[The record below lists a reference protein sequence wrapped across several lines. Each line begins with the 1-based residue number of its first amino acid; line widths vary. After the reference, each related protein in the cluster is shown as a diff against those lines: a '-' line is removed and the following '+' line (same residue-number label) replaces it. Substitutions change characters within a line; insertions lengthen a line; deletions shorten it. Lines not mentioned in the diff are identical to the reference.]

1 MFRRAR
7 LSVKPNVRPSVG
19 ARGSGAAAPQRGP
32 EPARPPEPAAPAAPP
47 PAEPAE
53 EAPADFGGA
62 EPQEQAPRSSDEKTD
77 GENDVV
83 EESSKSSSIV
93 SQRRKRVS
101 STSSVVKP
109 NVSVPSESQP
119 LSTVNSEAPTPSPV
133 PTAEKQPCSDRYRIY
148 KAQKLREMLKEEL
161 RKEKKQWKN
170 KYATS
175 ESQRPPD
182 RSKMTMRDFIYYLPD
197 NNPMTSSLEQ
207 EKRTEKSLTTVQSKE
222 QESKNPPDTEDNEDI
237 EEEADDGPLLVPRV
251 KVAEDG
257 SIILD
262 EESLTVEVL
271 RTKGPCVVEEND
283 PIFERGS
290 TTTYS
295 SFRKNYYSKP
305 WSNKETDMFFL
316 AISMVGTD
324 FSMIGQLFP
333 HRARIEIKN
342 KFKRE
347 EKTNG
352 WRIDKAFQEKRP
364 FDFDFFAHL
373 LQKVLAEEEKRKQ
386 KSVKSQPLREKKSS
400 KPQKNVKAKKVTS
413 EGVSDDP
420 DESVGTKVSDTEG
433 LQKDAQTIEE
443 QSSASSEQ
451 DLEQGTS
458 ESDLNQNKRRKKN
471 RDESGKQAVK
481 NQLENTTAQPVP
493 SEEEKQ
499 DDKCQPLRPEISE
512 DDGNKEHVLFCNQ
525 NSEDIDFSTEKA
537 EKRTDPILSSSQQ
550 DATSVRGETLESCA
564 VDSPPPDIDV
574 GALCALSLAEGSSTE
589 KRTVDVESKTL
600 EADQVENVK
609 PKVRGRL
616 QRPKPNLSRAVGK
629 KPVLTQSKT
638 LAESKSLHPETSVEK
653 SNMEKDEVNTADI
666 SVMEN
671 TTEVKDADAEAVSN
685 SSEKICPQEDD
696 EPKVFRPA
704 RLLRGRLQRPKPNIS
719 KAAERKETPAS
730 QDKNGANVEKSEI
743 QSCAD
748 RNTPEQVDDKS
759 CKNFECENVVSQ
771 PEKNDSSQNIQ
782 LDDHAAPNECL
793 SSIQEDSTSNIFKQV
808 PILKTRF
815 QKPKPNI
822 GRGTRKREMFSK
834 EEVAEEILASEKMTA
849 ALREIARL
857 EISPREEVPV
867 EVDNTQEINSCLKE
881 SGRRDI
887 SPKEKIAE
895 TVDTTEEMETDL
907 KETGME
913 ISSSQ
918 TVAEVTEV
926 IEEEELG
933 FKETEVE
940 ISPSE
945 SVPEMTEINEE
956 KESRLKETGVEI
968 SPSKTI
974 SEMTDVIE
982 EKESDLKEIVEEITP
997 YQRIAEMIEITEEEK
1012 SDLKETGEEITP
1024 CQRIAEMIEITEE
1037 KESDLKETGEEITPC
1052 QRIAEMIEITEEK
1065 ESDLKETGEEI
1076 TPCQRIAE
1084 MIEITEEKESDL
1096 KETGKEITP
1105 CQRIAEEITEEKES
1119 ELKETTPEIREEIT
1133 PCQRIAEEITEEKE
1147 SDLKETGEETTPCQ
1161 RIAEMIEI
1169 TEEKESGL
1177 KETGEETTPCQR
1189 IAEMIEITEEKESD
1203 LKETG
1208 EEITPYQ
1215 RIEMIGITEEKE
1227 LDLKETGEMITPYQT
1242 IEMVEITEENES
1254 DLEETGDEIIPY
1266 QRIAEM
1272 IEFSEERETDM
1283 KEIEEIT
1290 PFQIAEMIEITEER
1304 ETDMKE
1310 IEEITPCQ
1318 RIAEEIEIT
1327 EERETNLDETKRKEI
1342 PPNEGVSNEVNTI
1355 GEVETDLRGTE
1366 KEISLTERPLVGISA
1381 IGEREVFMKETG
1393 KGDMSLMEK
1402 IPGKG
1407 TGTAERKADLKET
1420 QEDIFFMKSR
1430 SEETGA
1436 AEEMVADLKPVR
1448 PVDVSLRE
1456 NKTEETGTLRQT
1468 ERDLTQDSCDR
1479 SASPS
1484 LNASN
1489 ISSELLP
1496 MVQTSVE
1503 VKTSSEME
1511 MSSSVH
1517 SLQILDYSIIED
1529 QGMHSTDIQEQFSD
1543 VNISTSLPEEQKPAE
1558 VKPAPFVRSRFKR
1571 PKPNLARAALKRETL
1586 AAKTPVPGKKLETAR
1601 TEGVVLAQST
1611 VLSEQQDVAPL
1622 TTSGEKDESCPREGA
1637 DGALP
1642 GMHPERDLVPTS
1654 SGGSKEE
1661 AESAPTWEED
1671 VAVSLGTQSTN
1682 SLQQEIKENT
1692 TQSAVPVRGRLQRPR
1707 PNLRKAGQRQV
1718 AAGVEARGGTL
1729 EDRRTTL
1736 QKEEAEKKLLDAA
1749 NSQLGIE
1756 IEVVSSKIS
1765 ECRMNDILDEQ
1776 KSHEHKAHVPSP
1788 APLVRRQFQ
1797 KVKPNLG
1804 RAHGKREERC
1814 PGKGRAGQSQ
1824 AREPVENWLQ
1834 QGNSDTQLLEKDK
1847 FELQTSHE
1855 ISARKDGVVG
1865 STEPGL
1871 TRKGAQSEVRPSASI
1886 GERTVG
1892 DNPVSS
1898 IIKEQHLNKPPS
1910 CPQLLKESSYSKTAL
1925 DRRTASSSISEREI
1939 DQSERRMHRK
1949 IKSNAARGRGSKR
1962 VRSKAPKKEPRTSKA
1977 MLVTLRASQEEED
1990 DDVDDLDL
1998 DYEEESYHLAPEEV
2012 NKAPVFVPIG
2022 LRSPEPVTAQIEE
2035 TMEELEITMDV
2046 PDVGCITVVEQELL
2060 NVEVNPQEVKQDVSE
2075 NMLTVE
2081 ITTSEHTQN
2090 EAGPSDG
2097 NAEAAVA
2104 LLTVGDVLLQSQ
2116 ISVEQG
2122 QVGIC
2127 VLPDVQSRDKNHIPF
2142 SPDHVNHSIVHEC
2155 QDLSSPVT
2163 TTSSSS
2169 LKENKI
2175 VLDGQSTTEKIELME
2190 EAKEE
2195 TLSNRNT
2202 ASEVTNNL
2210 KMRSRFA
2217 KPKVNLTKILG
2228 TNSVGAHPNLS
2239 GTKGEEEEIH
2249 RETEK
2254 SASDT
2259 AELEENLE
2267 AVTAAESWEQSRLAD
2282 VIGVQGSLEHGNL
2295 TERNEDQEVEH
2306 QQAQILSV
2314 APVVSSDPSC
2324 SPLTLGLSEA
2334 LSESPTDAPP
2344 AQGSEGCSVLTL
2356 HVPEC
2361 ISTSIP
2367 EIQEENVIG
2376 SQDLT
2381 VNVIAADVQQDNED
2395 EHTFILTLVEIPANE
2410 VEEFAD
2416 TTTQLM
2422 PNPLLPAPILLKS
2435 VNNEET
2441 GDMSMNFPVTPIS
2454 QDAMCLSDSGGESEK
2469 PPANLDVS
2477 RKRFHCSLD
2486 ESDSVPPAKKSSFA
2500 SVDNCEKYSSEV
2512 CSKELVNVFEETG
2525 ASHKEQNN
2533 VPTSGSI
2540 PTTPK
2545 SQKRQL
2551 EPSTLQ
2557 SIGSRSLDKITDRQ
2571 LEKTPPL
2578 LPQDKMVVSDKEE
2591 RTCSASKSEQMH
2603 NRPSSSKTSLSRPGR
2618 RPLGFLSLICSKSSL
2633 ESDEPTQFHKKKRPK
2648 PLIPVARQNLK
2659 RSNPPSESQ
2668 KTNPESSD
2676 VLPSS
2681 SGASTASE
2689 NLNSPAAASQVSCDH
2704 PLLEEKCKSG
2714 PNQAP
2719 GEEPTTVSEYFFGDI
2734 FIEVDET

>member
-32 EPARPPEPAAPAAPP
+32 DAARPPEPAAPAAAPR

-62 EPQEQAPRSSDEKTD
+62 EPPEKAPRSGDEKTD

-93 SQRRKRVS
+93 SQRRKRIS

-109 NVSVPSESQP
+109 NVSVPSEPEP
-119 LSTVNSEAPTPSPV
+119 LSAVNSEVPTPSPV

-148 KAQKLREMLKEEL
+148 KARKLREMLKEEL

-170 KYATS
+170 KYATN

-222 QESKNPPDTEDNEDI
+222 QENKNPPDTEDNEDI

-386 KSVKSQPLREKKSS
+386 KSVKSQPLKEKKSS
-400 KPQKNVKAKKVTS
+400 KPQKNVKVKKVTS
-413 EGVSDDP
+413 EGVSDDL
-420 DESVGTKVSDTEG
+420 DESVGNKVSDTEG

-451 DLEQGTS
+451 DLEQGAP
-458 ESDLNQNKRRKKN
+458 EADLNQNKRRKKN
-471 RDESGKQAVK
+471 QEESGKQAVK
-481 NQLENTTAQPVP
+481 NHSENTTAQPAP

-499 DDKCQPLRPEISE
+499 NDKCQPLRPEINE
-512 DDGNKEHVLFCNQ
+512 DDGNKEQVLFCIQ
-525 NSEDIDFSTEKA
+525 NSEDISFSSEKV
-537 EKRTDPILSSSQQ
+537 EKRTDPILSLSQQ
-550 DATSVRGETLESCA
+550 DAMSVRGETLESHA
-564 VDSPPPDIDV
+564 ANSPPSDV
-574 GALCALSLAEGSSTE
+574 NVEDLCELNVAEGSSTE
-589 KRTVDVESKTL
+589 ERTVVVESKTL
-600 EADQVENVK
+600 EADQEENLK

-638 LAESKSLHPETSVEK
+638 LEESKSLHPETSVEK
-653 SNMEKDEVNTADI
+653 SNMEKDEVNTVDI
-666 SVMEN
+666 SGMEN
-671 TTEVKDADAEAVSN
+671 TEVKNADVETVLN
-685 SSEKICPQEDD
+685 SSEKNCPQEDD

-704 RLLRGRLQRPKPNIS
+704 RPLRGRLQRPKPNLS

-730 QDKNGANVEKSEI
+730 QDKNGAENVEKSEI
-743 QSCAD
+743 QPCVD
-748 RNTPEQVDDKS
+748 RNTPKQVEDQS
-759 CKNFECENVVSQ
+759 CKNFECENVMSQ
-771 PEKNDSSQNIQ
+771 PEKNDPSQNIQ
-782 LDDHAAPNECL
+782 LDDHEAPNECL
-793 SSIQEDSTSNIFKQV
+793 SNIQEDSTSNVFKQV
-808 PILKTRF
+808 PVLKTRF

-834 EEVAEEILASEKMTA
+834 EEVAEEILSSEKMTA

-867 EVDNTQEINSCLKE
+867 EVDTTQEINSSLKE
-881 SGRRDI
+881 SERRDI

-907 KETGME
+907 KETGVE

-945 SVPEMTEINEE
+945 SVPEVTEITEE
-956 KESRLKETGVEI
+956 KESHLKETGVEI
-968 SPSKTI
+968 SQREMIP
-974 SEMTDVIE
+974 EMTDVIE
-982 EKESDLKEIVEEITP
+982 EKESDLKEIVEEITLCQSIGEVIEISEEKETDLKKTEEEITP
-997 YQRIAEMIEITEEEK
+997 YQRIAEMIETTDK
-1012 SDLKETGEEITP
+1012 
-1024 CQRIAEMIEITEE
+1024 
-1037 KESDLKETGEEITPC
+1037 KESDLKETGEEIILC
-1052 QRIAEMIEITEEK
+1052 QRIAEVIGITEEK
-1065 ESDLKETGEEI
+1065 ETD
-1076 TPCQRIAE
+1076 
-1084 MIEITEEKESDL
+1084 
-1096 KETGKEITP
+1096 
-1105 CQRIAEEITEEKES
+1105 
-1119 ELKETTPEIREEIT
+1119 
-1133 PCQRIAEEITEEKE
+1133 
-1147 SDLKETGEETTPCQ
+1147 
-1161 RIAEMIEI
+1161 
-1169 TEEKESGL
+1169 L

-1227 LDLKETGEMITPYQT
+1227 SDLKETGEMITPYQT
-1242 IEMVEITEENES
+1242 IEMIEITEENES
-1254 DLEETGDEIIPY
+1254 DLEETEDEIIPY
-1266 QRIAEM
+1266 QSISEM

-1304 ETDMKE
+1304 ETDIKE
-1310 IEEITPCQ
+1310 TEEITPCQ
-1318 RIAEEIEIT
+1318 RIAEEIEIA
-1327 EERETNLDETKRKEI
+1327 EETETNLEETTQKEI
-1342 PPNEGVSNEVNTI
+1342 PQNERVLNEVNTF
-1355 GEVETDLRGTE
+1355 GEVETDLRATG
-1366 KEISLTERPLVGISA
+1366 KEISLTEKAPVGISA
-1381 IGEREVFMKETG
+1381 IEEREVFMKETG
-1393 KGDMSLMEK
+1393 KGDMSLLEK
-1402 IPGKG
+1402 IPGNG
-1407 TGTAERKADLKET
+1407 TGSGERKADFKES
-1420 QEDIFFMKSR
+1420 QEDIFLMKSR
-1430 SEETGA
+1430 SEEIGA
-1436 AEEMVADLKPVR
+1436 AEEMVADLKTMR

-1456 NKTEETGTLRQT
+1456 NRTEETGTLRQT
-1468 ERDLTQDSCDR
+1468 ETDLTQDKCGDY

-1517 SLQILDYSIIED
+1517 SLQILDCDIIED
-1529 QGMHSTDIQEQFSD
+1529 QGTQPTDTQEQFSD

-1586 AAKTPVPGKKLETAR
+1586 AAKTPVLGKKLEPAKM
-1601 TEGVVLAQST
+1601 EGAVLAQNT
-1611 VLSEQQDVAPL
+1611 VLSDQQDVSPL
-1622 TTSGEKDESCPREGA
+1622 TTSGEKDESYPREGA
-1637 DGALP
+1637 AGALP
-1642 GMHPERDLVPTS
+1642 CVQSEQDPLPTS
-1654 SGGSKEE
+1654 SGDSKEE
-1661 AESAPTWEED
+1661 AESTPAREED
-1671 VAVSLGTQSTN
+1671 VAISLGTQSTS
-1682 SLQQEIKENT
+1682 SLQQEMKEST

-1707 PNLRKAGQRQV
+1707 PNIRKAGQRQV
-1718 AAGVEARGGTL
+1718 ASGVEARDGTL
-1729 EDRRTTL
+1729 QDQRTTL

-1776 KSHEHKAHVPSP
+1776 KSHEHKATVPSP

-1797 KVKPNLG
+1797 KAKPNLG

-1814 PGKGRAGQSQ
+1814 LGKDRAGQSQ
-1824 AREPVENWLQ
+1824 AKEPEENWLQ
-1834 QGNSDTQLLEKDK
+1834 QGKSDTQLLEKDK
-1847 FELQTSHE
+1847 SELKTSHE
-1855 ISARKDGVVG
+1855 ISARKDCIVG
-1865 STEPGL
+1865 SAEPGL
-1871 TRKGAQSEVRPSASI
+1871 MKKGAQSEVRPSASI
-1886 GERTVG
+1886 GEKSIG
-1892 DNPVSS
+1892 DNSMSS
-1898 IIKEQHLNKPPS
+1898 IIKEQHLSKPPS
-1910 CPQLLKESSYSKTAL
+1910 CPQLLKEPSYSKTAL
-1925 DRRTASSSISEREI
+1925 DRRTASSSISEHET
-1939 DQSERRMHRK
+1939 DHSERRTHRK

-1990 DDVDDLDL
+1990 DDDDLDL

-2022 LRSPEPVTAQIEE
+2022 LRSPEPVAAQIEE

-2090 EAGPSDG
+2090 EAGPSEG
-2097 NAEAAVA
+2097 NTEAAVA
-2104 LLTVGDVLLQSQ
+2104 LLTVGDVLLQSE
-2116 ISVEQG
+2116 ISMEQG

-2163 TTSSSS
+2163 TNSLPS

-2195 TLSNRNT
+2195 ILSNSNT

-2210 KMRSRFA
+2210 KMRRRFA
-2217 KPKVNLTKILG
+2217 KPKVNLKKILG
-2228 TNSVGAHPNLS
+2228 TSSVGAHSNLS

-2254 SASDT
+2254 SASDA
-2259 AELEENLE
+2259 AELEENLG
-2267 AVTAAESWEQSRLAD
+2267 AVAATENWEQSKLVDAS
-2282 VIGVQGSLEHGNL
+2282 GVQGPPEHEDL
-2295 TERNEDQEVEH
+2295 TERNEDQEAEH

-2314 APVVSSDPSC
+2314 APVVSADPSS
-2324 SPLTLGLSEA
+2324 SPHTLGSSEA
-2334 LSESPTDAPP
+2334 LDESPMETPLAP
-2344 AQGSEGCSVLTL
+2344 GSEGCNVLTL

-2361 ISTSIP
+2361 VSTSIP

-2381 VNVIAADVQQDNED
+2381 VNVIAADGQQDNED

-2416 TTTQLM
+2416 TTAQVM

-2441 GDMSMNFPVTPIS
+2441 GDLSMNFPVTSIS
-2454 QDAMCLSDSGGESEK
+2454 QDAMCLSDSGRESEK

-2486 ESDSVPPAKKSSFA
+2486 ESDSVPPAKKSSFD

-2512 CSKELVNVFEETG
+2512 CSKELMNVFEETG
-2525 ASHKEQNN
+2525 VSHKEQND
-2533 VPTSGSI
+2533 VHTSGSI

-2551 EPSTLQ
+2551 EPSTPQ
-2557 SIGSRSLDKITDRQ
+2557 SIGSRSLDKIIDRH

-2578 LPQDKMVVSDKEE
+2578 LPKDKMVVSDKEE

-2648 PLIPVARQNLK
+2648 PLIPVSRQNLK
-2659 RSNPPSESQ
+2659 RSNSSSERQ
-2668 KTNPESSD
+2668 KTNTESSD

-2681 SGASTASE
+2681 SGVSPASE
-2689 NLNSPAAASQVSCDH
+2689 NLSSSAAASQVSCDH

-2714 PNQAP
+2714 SNQTP

-2734 FIEVDET
+2734 FIEVDETQ